1 MAFGSQWK
9 TSWRPEMEN
18 SAFKLL
24 SDIVDCVVCFLITE
38 FMDSVFL
45 NVYAISSEDWV

>member
-1 MAFGSQWK
+1 MGNEKKVYTKRK
-9 TSWRPEMEN
+9 TEN

-45 NVYAISSEDWV
+45 NVYAISSED

>member
-1 MAFGSQWK
+1 MGNEKKVYTKGK
-9 TSWRPEMEN
+9 TEN

-38 FMDSVFL
+38 FMDSVIL
-45 NVYAISSEDWV
+45 NVYAISSED

>member
-1 MAFGSQWK
+1 MGNEKKVYTKRK
-9 TSWRPEMEN
+9 TEN

-24 SDIVDCVVCFLITE
+24 SDIVDWVVCFLITE

-45 NVYAISSEDWV
+45 NVYAISSED

>member
-1 MAFGSQWK
+1 MGNEKLAYTKRK
-9 TSWRPEMEN
+9 TEN
-18 SAFKLL
+18 SALKLL

-45 NVYAISSEDWV
+45 NFYAISSED